1 MAERLSSLSS
11 LGFPPLGHAH
21 PSLALHPH
29 ANSPPASLAPSMPL
43 PDPRTSEELAQ
54 WNQYL
59 VKLGEQVASSV
70 YAHALGL
77 TPPPPP
83 PPQQYLD
90 PATLAQFGLAG
101 MPGILGLGLGLGGLP
116 GLGIL
121 GAGGLGGV
129 DYNAIAAYQQAQAQA
144 LAMQNHLAA
153 GLYPG
158 LDLSSLGVNPG
169 TSTPGSA
176 STGDASKST
185 SPGVRRPGSSNSRR
199 SASASG
205 ESEFEFDALRPS
217 RSGLHGLGVG
227 VGTFGGEKRSV
238 VVPLKAAP
246 PAAVKDEDAMSV
258 DESEDEE
265 PEERVESVR
274 LPPLAPVEPRLGMRT
289 PGMPAKLGPSSGL
302 YPSLPPLGGS
312 SSSSSPGSEAEKIT
326 LPGIESLLHRSE
338 PSFKLRPV
346 TASPLSSLSSDDDED
361 AESSSSSATSR
372 AGTPPLS
379 SRATPPASKGTGTV
393 LPSFA
398 SIALGEEDG
407 KVDERVKHIAVIQA
421 MLVWVN
427 REWMRKHGEEERKE
441 RIGDR
446 MEAGRDVEM
455 VA

>member
-29 ANSPPASLAPSMPL
+29 ANSPPASLPPSMPL

-77 TPPPPP
+77 APPPPP

-90 PATLAQFGLAG
+90 PTALAQFGLAG
-101 MPGILGLGLGLGGLP
+101 MPGLLGLGLGLGGLP
-116 GLGIL
+116 GLGMLGGAGL
-121 GAGGLGGV
+121 GAGLGGV
-129 DYNAIAAYQQAQAQA
+129 DYNAIAAYQHAQAQA
-144 LAMQNHLAA
+144 IAMQSQLAA
-153 GLYPG
+153 NLYPG
-158 LDLSSLGVNPG
+158 LDLSQLGGANAAPPAPPAD
-169 TSTPGSA
+169 TSKPSSPQGS
-176 STGDASKST
+176 
-185 SPGVRRPGSSNSRR
+185 RRPQSSQSRR

-205 ESEFEFDALRPS
+205 ESDFEFDALRPS
-217 RSGLHGLGVG
+217 RSGIPGLGVG
-227 VGTFGGEKRSV
+227 MAGFGGEKRS

-246 PAAVKDEDAMSV
+246 PAPVKEEDEMSV
-258 DESEDEE
+258 DGDEDE
-265 PEERVESVR
+265 VESVR
-274 LPPLAPVEPRLGMRT
+274 LPPLAPIEPRLGMRT

-302 YPSLPPLGGS
+302 YPSLP
-312 SSSSSPGSEAEKIT
+312 SSSPPSTATESEKIT

-346 TASPLSSLSSDDDED
+346 SASPRSPLSSDEDED
-361 AESSSSSATSR
+361 AGSSASSATSR
-372 AGTPPLS
+372 AGTPPTS
-379 SRATPPASKGTGTV
+379 SRATPPGSKGTGTV

-398 SIALGEEDG
+398 SIALSEEDG
-407 KVDERVKHIAVIQA
+407 EVDQRLKHIAVIQA
-421 MLVWVN
+421 LLVSVN
-427 REWMRKHGEEERKE
+427 REWVRKHGEEERKE

-446 MEAGRDVEM
+446 MEVGRDVEM